1 MIDIMA
7 LSPADLDRFIFIQST
22 IARQENDAAKVR
34 ALRDYYYGDHPVL
47 LTMRQ
52 KEFLGPMLSEGNFQ
66 FSHNLV
72 RSVLDTLRE
81 RLEVTGINVN
91 GQGVA
96 DVTEQADAAGN
107 AAVMMW
113 GWWVQNRLDSQQ
125 IRLYRRA
132 LRDGKSY
139 IIVDYDNENQRP
151 RFNLHKVDNGTI
163 GVIMHRDP
171 TDTNN
176 ILFATRYFYTFD
188 PSQPGATGIQRK
200 TVYLPHEIRKYIQK
214 RDGSWEPVTDP
225 EDAGQWP
232 IPWRGRDGTPLGI
245 NVFEFENPGGSE
257 IEQIIGLQN
266 ALNKSWLDLI
276 AAADM
281 SGFPLVSVE
290 YPAGTMDL
298 GSSTDDDIEGTDE
311 LRIAPGRILEIFNG
325 GKMNRHDAANLAS
338 MIDIVWATVAAIAG
352 VSRTPQYYLRPMG
365 GSDVPS
371 GEALKQLE
379 SGLVRRAEERQL
391 IFGQAWE
398 DAFAMAWRVADTF
411 GDRMP
416 ALPEMN
422 LDFQWSDANV
432 RNELHDAQIGQMH
445 DALGVPRDAIWA
457 NLDYS
462 PDEIREFKAQE
473 RNDRAAEVA
482 QVAAALRLSQ
492 SRQAAQNQ
500 NGANQNGRTSDTL
513 QGQ

>member
-1 MIDIMA
+1 MIDIMS
-7 LSPADLDRFIFIQST
+7 LSPAELDRFIFMQSM
-22 IARQENDAAKVR
+22 IARQEHNAAKVR

-52 KEFLGPMLSEGNFQ
+52 QEFLGPLLTEGNFQ

-81 RLEVTGINVN
+81 RLEVTGISVN
-91 GQGVA
+91 GESVA
-96 DVTEQADAAGN
+96 DVGETPDAAGN
-107 AAVMMW
+107 AALTMW
-113 GWWVQNRLDSQQ
+113 DWWVQNRIDSQQ

-139 IIVDYDNENQRP
+139 VIVDYDAENNRP
-151 RFNLHKVDNGTI
+151 RFNLHKIDDGTT
-163 GVIMHRDP
+163 GVIIHRDP

-176 ILFATRYFYTFD
+176 VLFATRYFYTFD
-188 PSQPGATGIQRK
+188 LTRPGETGKQRK
-200 TVYLPHEIRKYIQK
+200 TVYLPHEIRKYIQA
-214 RDGSWEPVTDP
+214 RDGQWTQIMDD
-225 EDAGQWP
+225 EDNGQWP
-232 IPWRGRDGTPLGI
+232 LPWVGRDGKPLG
-245 NVFEFENPGGSE
+245 VAVVEFENPGGSE

-325 GKMNRHDAANLAS
+325 GTMTRHDAANLAP

-398 DAFAMAWRVADTF
+398 DAFSLAWRVADTY
-411 GDRMP
+411 GNRMP
-416 ALPEMN
+416 AVGDMTINFE
-422 LDFQWSDANV
+422 WTDANV

-462 PDEIREFKAQE
+462 PDEIRAFKTQQRE
-473 RNDRAAEVA
+473 DRAAEVA
-482 QVAAALRLSQ
+482 TIAAGLRVAQTR
-492 SRQAAQNQ
+492 AQPQ
-500 NGANQNGRTSDTL
+500 NVTTNGNTN
-513 QGQ
+513 GNGVNGNG